1 MQSYSACKLYLLRR
15 GSVLLI
21 PCLAY
26 LAVHNSK
33 KNLIWVFHKCIITEY
48 HSYHCST
55 NILWQKSPLQ
65 IKSAYHQLSNW
76 IQFSLTWLMF
86 HYVKQLLKHTFSNNL
101 LHTAEKKLLAYKN
114 SLSFLCNFF
123 FHQKWFLAKNFYIIV
138 KRHYLWWRF
147 VTELL
152 ARH

>member
-1 MQSYSACKLYLLRR
+1 MQSYNACKLYLLRR

-21 PCLAY
+21 PCLTY

-48 HSYHCST
+48 HSYHCCT
-55 NILWQKSPLQ
+55 NILWHKSPLQ
-65 IKSAYHQLSNW
+65 IKSAYRQLSNW

-101 LHTAEKKLLAYKN
+101 LHTRNYWPIKIAY
-114 SLSFLCNFF
+114 STPAFF
-123 FHQKWFLAKNFYIIV
+123 FFFTKSVFLATHFYIIV

-147 VTELL
+147 MTELL